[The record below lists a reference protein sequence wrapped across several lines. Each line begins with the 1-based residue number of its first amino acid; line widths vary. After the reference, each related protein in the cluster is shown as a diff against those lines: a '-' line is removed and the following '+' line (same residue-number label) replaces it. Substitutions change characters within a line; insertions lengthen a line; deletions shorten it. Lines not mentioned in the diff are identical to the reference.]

1 MNIQRVTYGF
11 ILFGAFLWC
20 GALIAAPYL
29 ASSSSPLAEF
39 MYRCFHPL
47 CHQLPERS
55 FHLFGEKLA
64 VCSRCTS
71 IYFGFLL
78 GVVVYPLARKLTNT
92 EIPHRN
98 ILFLAVAPM
107 VIDVLL
113 DMFGIH
119 DSGFVTRTCSG
130 LLFGCVA
137 PFFVL
142 PAAIEGTRQLSTN
155 KPIIINEQSERNSQC
170 VKNLLS

>member
-1 MNIQRVTYGF
+1 MSLPRITYSVV
-11 ILFGAFLWC
+11 LVGAIVWC
-20 GALIAAPYL
+20 SAIVLAPYL
-29 ASSSSPLAEF
+29 AAASSPFAGLVYA
-39 MYRCFHPL
+39 CFHPL

-64 VCSRCTS
+64 VCSRCAS
-71 IYFGFLL
+71 IYFGFLF
-78 GVVVYPLARKLTNT
+78 GVVVYPLTCKLTNT

-98 ILFLAVAPM
+98 ILFLAACPM

-119 DSGFVTRTCSG
+119 DSGLVTRTCSG

-142 PAAIEGTRQLSTN
+142 PAAIEGTRQLVTN
-155 KPIIINEQSERNSQC
+155 KPITINEHQKGIRNA
-170 VKNLLS
+170 